1 IKQLQTRVL
10 AIERYLKDQQLLGI
24 WGRSGKLICTTTVPW
39 NSSWSNKSYG
49 DIWDNMTWMQWDKEI
64 NNYTNTIYRL
74 LEESQ
79 NQQENNEKDL
89 LALDKWQNLWS
100 WFSITQWLW

>member
-24 WGRSGKLICTTTVPW
+24 WGCSGKPICTTTVPW

-79 NQQENNEKDL
+79 NQQESNEKDL

-100 WFSITQWLW
+100 WFNITQWLW